1 MATQEQLIRGIEA
14 AEKAGDTQGAM
25 ILAQELGKLTKGT
38 QERGIGERYMAGL
51 KAGAQRGYLGAKGVV
66 TELTPEE
73 LIRATKAK
81 REIEAGGIPGALG
94 AATFEAP
101 AYLAASLA
109 VPGSGIPAFAA
120 RTGLAGLVGAT
131 LAPTDRAQS
140 GLMSAA
146 GQVLGEAVPYAAASI
161 KRGLE
166 PFYSGGQ
173 ELIVGRMIKRQAG
186 DKADEIAKR
195 LTSAQEL
202 VPGSKPTA
210 AEAAQPSGG
219 LAALQRWAE
228 QAAPEEYAFRRMQSA
243 DARKAALEKIAGT
256 EMEKAQAI
264 ASRESATR
272 PMYEAAKA
280 QLVPV
285 DEELMGLL
293 QRPSMS
299 NALSEAASIAAEQ
312 GDPVSAKMV
321 QDIMEQAKQ
330 GYISGEGLHLLK
342 IGLDSLRSTATTSL
356 SKQQQNALKG
366 TIDAFEGWRAK
377 NIPEY
382 AAAQSEYARLSKPI
396 SQQQIGQALYEKAV
410 PALAEYGPL
419 TAERAA
425 MYANA
430 LRSGDKI
437 AQTATGFKGARL
449 TDIMDP
455 AQMQSLESVAA
466 DLSRRSAADVAGR
479 GIGSNTFQNL
489 AMQNLAERAGFPA
502 TMFGALGK
510 MPLISYGMDRA
521 EQEMRN
527 RLASA
532 LLDPAET
539 ARLMRMRGGPL
550 TKLLESQYL
559 QPTAGS
565 FGAAMAQPYG
575 AR

>member
-1 MATQEQLIRGIEA
+1 MATRSQLIKGVEA
-14 AEKAGDTQGAM
+14 AEAAGDIEGARF
-25 ILAQELGKLTKGT
+25 LAQKLGKLSMG
-38 QERGIGERYMAGL
+38 QRYLSGL
-51 KAGAQRGYLGAKGVV
+51 ESSAKRGYLGAKGLVSD
-66 TELTPEE
+66 LTPEE
-73 LIRATKAK
+73 LSRSEASK
-81 REIEAGGIPGALG
+81 RIIESGGLPGSLG

-101 AYLAASLA
+101 AYLAASLVA
-109 VPGSGIPAFAA
+109 PEATIPALAA

-140 GLMSAA
+140 GLVSAI
-146 GQVLGEAVPYAAASI
+146 GQVGGEAIPYIGSALKRSI
-161 KRGLE
+161 E
-166 PFYSGGQ
+166 PFYKGGQ
-173 ELIVGRMIKRQAG
+173 ELILGRMINRNAG
-186 DKADEIAKR
+186 GNAEAIARRLESAD
-195 LTSAQEL
+195 EL
-202 VPGSKPTA
+202 VPGSLPTA

-219 LAALQRWAE
+219 IAAMQRWAE
-228 QAAPEEYAFRRMQSA
+228 QASPEEYAFRRMQSA

-264 ASRESATR
+264 ASREEITK
-272 PMYEAAKA
+272 PLYEIAK
-280 QLVPV
+280 QQMVPV
-285 DEELMGLL
+285 DQELMSLL

-312 GDPVSAKMV
+312 GDPVSAQMV
-321 QDIMEQAKQ
+321 QEIMEQAKQ
-330 GYISGEGLHLLK
+330 GYISGKGLHLMK
-342 IGLDSLRSTATTSL
+342 IGLDSLRSTGTTSL
-356 SKQQQNALKG
+356 SKQQQSALKG
-366 TIDAFEGWRAK
+366 TIDAFDGWRAK

-396 SQQQIGQALYEKAV
+396 SQQKIGQALYEKAV
-410 PALAEYGPL
+410 PALSDYGPL

-455 AQMQSLESVAA
+455 EQVQSLEAIAA
-466 DLSRRSAADVAGR
+466 DLSRRSAADTSGR
-479 GIGSNTFQNL
+479 GIGSNTFQNISQ
-489 AMQNLAERAGFPA
+489 QNLAEQAGYPA
-502 TMFGALGK
+502 TFFGAMGK
-510 MPLISYGMDRA
+510 MPFVSYGMDKA

-539 ARLMRMRGGPL
+539 ARLMRLRGGPL
-550 TKLLESQYL
+550 TRLLESQYS
-559 QPTAGS
+559 QPITGA
-565 FGAAMAQPYG
+565 FGASMAQPYG